1 MPAGAFHT
9 CCSSLS
15 PLCIPKHTLL
25 LLAFAAGHVARAQTP
40 LNAPWLSF
48 MSLLMLLVCAFIC
61 VNAVIISDTSCSL
74 RPLPS
79 AMRRRLLALLISS
92 WGLARSCRR

>member
-1 MPAGAFHT
+1 
-9 CCSSLS
+9 
-15 PLCIPKHTLL
+15 
-25 LLAFAAGHVARAQTP
+25 
-40 LNAPWLSF
+40 

-61 VNAVIISDTSCSL
+61 VNAVIISDTSPSL

-92 WGLARSCRR
+92 WGVARSCGVKA